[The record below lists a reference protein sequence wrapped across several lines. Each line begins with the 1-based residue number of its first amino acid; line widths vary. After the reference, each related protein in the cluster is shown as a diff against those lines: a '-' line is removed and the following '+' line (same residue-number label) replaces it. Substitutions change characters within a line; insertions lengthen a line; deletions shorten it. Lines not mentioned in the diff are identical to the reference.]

1 MRQILTLVCIFVHVC
16 FAQKT
21 TKETFIVAIEKSS
34 TGVKGVQETYY
45 IALQTLG
52 PAAGGSQQMTYTIED
67 LEVRDAADPML
78 KFSYGEQVMEPDF
91 MNSSRAVEYMCMID
105 KPIPFLVQDGI
116 PKLDSLPVRQ
126 YIEKQLDHWGIESEI
141 GNQLVGSIYSSLKEL
156 MHHLYF
162 SNLSKKFKPKFV
174 GKTAVVDNTTY
185 AILKNRKEERQVSF
199 TKTDST
205 STQQVEVC
213 YDPRNAIIK
222 RLDSKISFSLKLDNR
237 QINGETNLHV
247 EQTAYI
253 RKGNVRGDYLDML
266 MRGSYWSDA
275 LKEKGKTDSLK
286 VEKYIASYE
295 PNYSNSRIYAGM
307 KLGNLQKAGSY
318 ERYRAELKHM
328 PILLLAGTFHVSNRL
343 NDEDISIKDLT
354 DLIPV
359 LREGDLYNF
368 IHNTLAQRL
377 LDKQNKQAFTT
388 LLHINT
394 NITAK
399 EKLETDPL
407 VFWAKSVRTPQMDSV
422 QYWQKIMLGWDQE
435 TWNNSNAGRYA
446 LLLQQILVKENLH
459 HDADLQMII
468 EKIRLLVED
477 PENKKRLTHK
487 GLLAY
492 AYYLQYETKVKT
504 NKEQALASLERA
516 AFYSPKG
523 AADKARESFYDRVFL
538 LSKENYT
545 NDYIEELTKRG
556 QSDVVLEKRVQEF
569 LYNPT
574 DGYDDLATFYSNLK
588 GRAAFA
594 TFFKQEI
601 IPQLPHAPD
610 FVLYDLHQNK
620 VALENL
626 KGKWSLID
634 FWGTWCGPC
643 VAEMPKINKFY
654 TDNQDK
660 SDTNINLITIACYD
674 TADKV
679 RTFLATNNYSIPV
692 LLSDNK
698 VQHDYKVPG
707 YPAKYIITPEGKMI
721 PIRFGFDW
729 QPFLAKLALL

>member
-1 MRQILTLVCIFVHVC
+1 MRQILTLVFIFVHVC
-16 FAQKT
+16 FAQKA
-21 TKETFIVAIEKSS
+21 TKETFIVAIERNS
-34 TGVKGVQETYY
+34 TGAKGVQETYY

-52 PAAGGSQQMTYTIED
+52 QAARGGQQMTYTIED
-67 LEVRDAADPML
+67 LEVRDAADSML
-78 KFSYGEQVMEPDF
+78 KFSYREQVMEPDF
-91 MNSSRAVEYMCMID
+91 MNSSRAVEYMCMLN

-126 YIEKQLDHWGIESEI
+126 YIEKQLDRWVIESEV
-141 GNQLVGSIYSSLKEL
+141 GTQLVGSIYSSLKEL

-185 AILKNRKEERQVSF
+185 AILKNGKGERQVSF

-205 STQQVEVC
+205 STQQAEVR
-213 YDPRNAIIK
+213 YDPRNAMIK
-222 RLDSKISFSLKLDNR
+222 KLDSKISFSLKIDNR

-253 RKGNVRGDYLDML
+253 RKGNVRSDYLDML

-295 PNYSNSRIYAGM
+295 PNYSNNRLYAGM
-307 KLGNLQKAGSY
+307 KLGSLQKADSY
-318 ERYRAELKHM
+318 KRYRAELNHM
-328 PILLLAGTFHVSNRL
+328 PISLLRGTFHLSNKL
-343 NDEDISIKDLT
+343 NDEGLSMEDLT
-354 DLIPV
+354 DLIPL
-359 LREGDLYNF
+359 LREGDLYDF
-368 IHNTLAQRL
+368 LHNTLAQRL
-377 LDKQNKQAFTT
+377 LDKQNKQAFAT
-388 LLHINT
+388 LLHINA
-394 NITAK
+394 NMTAK

-407 VFWAKSVRTPQMDSV
+407 VFWAKSLRTPQMDSV

-435 TWNNSNAGRYA
+435 TWNKSNAGRYA
-446 LLLQQILVKENLH
+446 LLLQQILIKKNLN

-468 EKIRLLVED
+468 DKIQRLVED
-477 PENKKRLTHK
+477 PENKRRLTHK

-504 NKEQALASLERA
+504 NEEQALASLERA

-545 NDYIEELTKRG
+545 NDYIEELSKRG
-556 QSDVVLEKRVQEF
+556 QSDVALEKRVQEF

-588 GRAAFA
+588 GRAAFV

-601 IPQLPHAPD
+601 IPQLPNAPD
-610 FVLYDLHQNK
+610 FVLYDLQQNK

-660 SDTNINLITIACYD
+660 SNTNIKLITIACYD

-679 RTFLATNNYSIPV
+679 RTFLTNNSYSIPV
-692 LLSDNK
+692 LLSDAK

-721 PIRFGFDW
+721 PVRFGFDW
-729 QPFLAKLALL
+729 QPFLAKLASL